1 MGKLVTL
8 RLRLLVFIFLVTSFL
23 NAIAITTFICNV
35 EDFFSKTD
43 MRDFFYVFLHVRS
56 LYGL

>member
-35 EDFFSKTD
+35 KDFF
-43 MRDFFYVFLHVRS
+43 
-56 LYGL
+56 